1 MVFLLQ
7 AEGLVYELA
16 EREIQTHQKPSLRG
30 GAMWVAE
37 EVAAAAAAVFA
48 LLDFRFPLL
57 EL

>member
-7 AEGLVYELA
+7 AEGSVYELA

-37 EVAAAAAAVFA
+37 EVAAAAVFA